1 LGLARA
7 GDAGKYGLAENVGG
21 LAVKPVGVGGGGNL
35 AVRGDPIGASPPMAD
50 GASYDAPIYCCPRGG
65 GGNLAVRGDSIGASP
80 PITDGVSYDAP
91 INCCPRGGECPIGL
105 MGDRGRLPAVTMDLM
120 GEGAEDRSA
129 ALSPPT
135 RSAQDLPDRE
145 D

>member
-1 LGLARA
+1 MGLARV
-7 GDAGKYGLAENVGG
+7 GVAGKYGLAENVGG
-21 LAVKPVGVGGGGNL
+21 LTVKPVGVGGGGNL
-35 AVRGDPIGASPPMAD
+35 AVRGDPIGASPPITD
-50 GASYDAPIYCCPRGG
+50 GASYDALIYCCPRGG
-65 GGNLAVRGDSIGASP
+65 DW
-80 PITDGVSYDAP
+80 
-91 INCCPRGGECPIGL
+91 PIGL

-120 GEGAEDRSA
+120 GEGAGDRSA